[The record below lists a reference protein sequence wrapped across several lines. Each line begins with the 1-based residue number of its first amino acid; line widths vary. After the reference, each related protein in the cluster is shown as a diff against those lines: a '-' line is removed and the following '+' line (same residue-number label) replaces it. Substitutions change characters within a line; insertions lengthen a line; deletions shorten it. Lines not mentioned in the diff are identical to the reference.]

1 MEMSADE
8 VQEIMKI
15 VADCAE
21 NMFPD
26 DIIRQ
31 AEHINKSYGSLLKL
45 METPWK

>member
-1 MEMSADE
+1 MSADE

-45 METPWK
+45 METQWK